1 MASEEKVSGRKPVR
15 GRPGKGRDKDQ
26 GAPPTRPVP
35 LTQQIGRIAV
45 AIVVVLFGVFAV
57 VNAQPV
63 AFDWV
68 VGETVPRETQAG
80 EYLGGGVPLIAL
92 LLVSF
97 LAGSLV
103 AWFSMWWWTRH
114 RGRERSGS
122 D

>member
-1 MASEEKVSGRKPVR
+1 MASDDKIAGRKPVR

-26 GAPPTRPVP
+26 GAPSPRSVP

-45 AIVVVLFGVFAV
+45 AIVAVLFGVFAV

-68 VGETVPRETQAG
+68 FGETAPRTVEG
-80 EYLGGGVPLIAL
+80 EHVGGGVPLIAL
-92 LLVSF
+92 LVVSF

-114 RGRERSGS
+114 RDTDRPGAK
-122 D
+122 